1 MTAILTKQ
9 NAADKALVGGGDGMS
24 NGGNG
29 LLSNLHVFNGATFD
43 GKTEFSNVDGASVT
57 FNSTPVFE
65 NDIIVNVNQEPYKD
79 GNPYT
84 LTSILDVQ
92 DQLWTDKKILYKNV
106 EIVDNTINACIDKLY
121 ELANTI
127 DTHLTT
133 NPDITETP
141 TLMTENLPVLLN
153 EPEEDEPVVDEPTVT
168 INPNKINDT
177 YDTVITAVSD
187 TLTHFENNDLTL
199 YNMTTDNSTKIDT
212 INNAIKNINFDL
224 GEKNKDIVEI
234 FETLDQLQ
242 SDIDTNKI
250 NISTKASITELT
262 NNYATN
268 EKVDNLQ
275 LSLKALIDQIHTLDK
290 SQESH
295 LDANSNTETP
305 NTYSMRR
312 ARVAAEVD
320 DINDEKVND
329 VMVDWITTMNDSFNH
344 FEENDKALK
353 NNLESSISTI
363 NNKFDDY
370 TTTADLSNKYALK
383 TDSYTKTECNE
394 LLEPINENISLAA
407 SNIELLTGRLNLI
420 QESDNVTQQIL
431 KHSLTLSN
439 IEYDENLFNFSE
451 AYGWYLYDD
460 SDNKSSNFT
469 YNAGT
474 ITLSDS
480 WAMIRNHFLIFIWN
494 NADTTQK
501 YTIDVIVHEGTA
513 NVNGINISPFTTVTY
528 SDGETA
534 IDFPIF
540 TNSIFA
546 LTIKNVTEV
555 AIPDANV
562 TWKIYASNT
571 KKSGCLIKI
580 YNRINAI
587 KPGCGYYTDFECD
600 GKFVKKEGNS
610 TINGN
615 LSINTTSG
623 NGALNFSTTSN
634 NGNNYQVVNILAP
647 NLTNNSNIGITIGKS
662 RSTNNSFH
670 IYYREPGI
678 AGLCIFGFP
687 DIITFTT
694 SAINLNK
701 PTTISSNLTVNGK
714 VTSNGS
720 NTITHYC
727 PIEAGEEI
735 SYYKIGKPVFMSGH
749 VYKRV
754 IDTQDENINPIWQ
767 SSTINDSTDCI
778 CSVIVDGSWKDFV
791 GIITDVDSENGCIK
805 FATHGDYLF
814 YVDDANLYQI
824 GDVLLYDGRILD
836 EDYAMTLKIQQS
848 IVGKVSGKINEH
860 YLALFKA

>member
-106 EIVDNTINACIDKLY
+106 EIVDNTINACIDKWC

-133 NPDITETP
+133 NPDITETVTP
-141 TLMTENLPVLLN
+141 NKSSTLMTENLPVLLN
-153 EPEEDEPVVDEPTVT
+153 EPEEDEPVVDDPTVT

-312 ARVAAEVD
+312 ARVATEVD

-363 NNKFDDY
+363 NNKFDNY
-370 TTTADLSNKYALK
+370 TTTADLLNNYTLK
-383 TDSYTKTECNE
+383 TDSYAKTESDSKYETIANSITNDK
-394 LLEPINENISLAA
+394 LLTIFSQCIHGYYLIYSNNYLSAA
-407 SNIELLTGRLNLI
+407 SYYIERIAFGTNSNGVGFIETHITDLAFRNRYLILHIGSQVISNSGQYNNILFLFDIINITSSIGVIYGIDSNKQSFFEQLGWFRFNTSKSI
-420 QESDNVTQQIL
+420 TASYSDIRHNIL
-431 KHSLTLSN
+431 
-439 IEYDENLFNFSE
+439 
-451 AYGWYLYDD
+451 
-460 SDNKSSNFT
+460 T
-469 YNAGT
+469 YNAP
-474 ITLSDS
+474 ITEL
-480 WAMIRNHFLIFIWN
+480 HN
-494 NADTTQK
+494 N
-501 YTIDVIVHEGTA
+501 G
-513 NVNGINISPFTTVTY
+513 
-528 SDGETA
+528 
-534 IDFPIF
+534 
-540 TNSIFA
+540 
-546 LTIKNVTEV
+546 
-555 AIPDANV
+555 
-562 TWKIYASNT
+562 WKIFYFNQLD
-571 KKSGCLIKI
+571 KNL
-580 YNRINAI
+580 
-587 KPGCGYYTDFECD
+587 KP
-600 GKFVKKEGNS
+600 
-610 TINGN
+610 
-615 LSINTTSG
+615 
-623 NGALNFSTTSN
+623 
-634 NGNNYQVVNILAP
+634 
-647 NLTNNSNIGITIGKS
+647 
-662 RSTNNSFH
+662 
-670 IYYREPGI
+670 
-678 AGLCIFGFP
+678 
-687 DIITFTT
+687 
-694 SAINLNK
+694 
-701 PTTISSNLTVNGK
+701 
-714 VTSNGS
+714 
-720 NTITHYC
+720 
-727 PIEAGEEI
+727 I
-735 SYYKIGKPVFMSGH
+735 SYFLGMLMESFI
-749 VYKRV
+749 
-754 IDTQDENINPIWQ
+754 
-767 SSTINDSTDCI
+767 
-778 CSVIVDGSWKDFV
+778 
-791 GIITDVDSENGCIK
+791 SENMYEYDHIK
-805 FATHGDYLF
+805 
-814 YVDDANLYQI
+814 
-824 GDVLLYDGRILD
+824 
-836 EDYAMTLKIQQS
+836 K
-848 IVGKVSGKINEH
+848 
-860 YLALFKA
+860 